1 MQDNH
6 YETLYRTE
14 SGHWWYK
21 TRRKI
26 IRNLIK
32 KHRPSFG
39 DEIKILDVG
48 CGTGLLLKEMESLG
62 TCRGIDVSQ
71 KAANFCGNR
80 GIANVQVA
88 DAVGIPYPDNTFDVA
103 VALDVVEHV
112 ENDEKAISE
121 IYRVLKPQG
130 IAIITVPAFMFLW
143 GVTDVVSH
151 HRRRYTLPELRKK
164 VKKENFSIIRASY
177 FNTFLF
183 PFIALV
189 RFAVRRLRMTME
201 SENSEGRGLINFVLF
216 AVFYA
221 ESILLRYVNFPFGVS
236 AMVICKK

>member
-14 SGHWWYK
+14 SRHWWYK

-62 TCRGIDVSQ
+62 NCFGVDVSKKAVDFCGKRGIV
-71 KAANFCGNR
+71 
-80 GIANVQVA
+80 NVQVA
-88 DAVGIPYPDNTFDVA
+88 DAAGIPYPDNTFDVA
-103 VALDVVEHV
+103 VALDVIEHI
-112 ENDEKAISE
+112 ESDDKAISE
-121 IYRVLKPQG
+121 IYRVLKPRG
-130 IAIITVPAFMFLW
+130 VAIITVPSFMFLW
-143 GVTDVVSH
+143 GVTDVVSR

-183 PFIALV
+183 PFISIV
-189 RFAVRRLRMTME
+189 RFAVRWLRVPMK

-216 AVFYA
+216 MIFYA
-221 ESILLRYVNFPFGVS
+221 ESILFRYVNLPFGVS
-236 AMVICKK
+236 AIVICKK